1 MGGMILRGETGENS
15 ARYQFV
21 HHKAHINWLVMEYEP
36 PQNETGG

>member
-1 MGGMILRGETGENS
+1 MILRGETGENS

-21 HHKAHINWLVMEYEP
+21 HRKAHTNWLVMEYEP